1 MVLGEL
7 VDLSLLERLLELLF
21 ETPLDPD
28 LELEL
33 FEFVPE
39 FIAGEFERLELF
51 SWVDVFPLVFVFALV
66 FVFDLL
72 LLVGLYVDSQFQI
85 DLFFLVSGLLLV
97 VLTSEFNSS
106 VLFVLSLPP
115 L

>member
-7 VDLSLLERLLELLF
+7 VDLSLFERLLELLF

-33 FEFVPE
+33 FEFEPE

-51 SWVDVFPLVFVFALV
+51 SWVDVFPRVFVFALV
-66 FVFDLL
+66 FVFNLS
-72 LLVGLYVDSQFQI
+72 LVAGLYVDSQFQI
-85 DLFFLVSGLLLV
+85 DLFFVLGLLLV